1 LRLSAALPKVGGKAI
16 FMMMLIIIVTVIRD
30 TSIPR
35 VAIFTG
41 GLRSQIQ
48 NIIYFIVT
56 IFVFAVGQFIVL
68 GYIASRGSEP
78 LKHSLVSVHKIIT
91 LAQYV
96 LIVILASIAF
106 EIIFTS
112 IYSSL
117 LLKSVVWINYALSA
131 LLLGFLA
138 MRFFVWYRSNKNS
151 VIISY
156 GIAMAMLS
164 FLSLITIIFLTNAL
178 SGQAGLEYI
187 RPNINYLLTLSGTA
201 PTLVNPFAFMYF
213 TMTITSFLVTWFS
226 TVLLLRH
233 YSKKVGRI
241 RYWILV
247 SIPLVFFLSQ
257 FQTGILN
264 IFTPL
269 RIADPFMFG
278 IVSTLIFNSTKTVGG
293 ILFGIAFWTVAKNI
307 ARTEVKEYM
316 TISAFGMM
324 LLFTSNQPLGLTFLS
339 YPPFGLATISFFG
352 LASYLILIGV
362 YSSAISV
369 ANDIKVRRYIKNSV
383 EQEASLLGNIGTAQ
397 MEEQIRK
404 MVLDKTRKLST
415 EITQETGIQP
425 SLEEQDIREYVVMA
439 LDGIKHPRKN
449 NNF

>member
-1 LRLSAALPKVGGKAI
+1 LRLSAALPKVGGKGI
-16 FMMMLIIIVTVIRD
+16 FIMMLIIIVTVIID

-68 GYIASRGSEP
+68 RYIASRGSEP

-269 RIADPFMFG
+269 RIDDPFMFG

-439 LDGIKHPRKN
+439 LDEIKHPRKN

>member
-1 LRLSAALPKVGGKAI
+1 
-16 FMMMLIIIVTVIRD
+16 
-30 TSIPR
+30 
-35 VAIFTG
+35 
-41 GLRSQIQ
+41 
-48 NIIYFIVT
+48 
-56 IFVFAVGQFIVL
+56 
-68 GYIASRGSEP
+68 
-78 LKHSLVSVHKIIT
+78 
-91 LAQYV
+91 
-96 LIVILASIAF
+96 
-106 EIIFTS
+106 
-112 IYSSL
+112 
-117 LLKSVVWINYALSA
+117 
-131 LLLGFLA
+131 

-156 GIAMAMLS
+156 GIAMAILS
-164 FLSLITIIFLTNAL
+164 LQSLITIIFLTNAL

-213 TMTITSFLVTWFS
+213 TMTIISFLVTWFS

-269 RIADPFMFG
+269 RITDPFTFG
-278 IVSTLIFNSTKTVGG
+278 IVSTLIFNSTKTIGG

-369 ANDIKVRRYIKNSV
+369 ANDVKVRRYIKSSV

-404 MVLDKTRKLST
+404 MVLDKTRQLSK

-425 SLEEQDIREYVVMA
+425 SLEEKDIREYVVMA
-439 LDGIKHPRKN
+439 LDEIKYPRKN